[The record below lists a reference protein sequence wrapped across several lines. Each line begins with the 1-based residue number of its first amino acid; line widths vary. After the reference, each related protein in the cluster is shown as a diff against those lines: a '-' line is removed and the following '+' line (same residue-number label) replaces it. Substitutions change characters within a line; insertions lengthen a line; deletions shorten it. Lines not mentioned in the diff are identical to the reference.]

1 VSPLQIIV
9 WFEACLMKMVCQIL
23 YNYSSNWFC
32 SIQGRVLIIHMSLC
46 QNFYIIINIHWWY
59 SYYQEQIVV
68 VLAFKNVLKTHFWIK
83 DLGNVKY
90 FRNFTTSI
98 VISQWK
104 YTLEILKDCGFLG
117 VKPVNFPMEQNLKL
131 SESNDM
137 RKYPSWNRQLV
148 GRLIY
153 LTITWLDITYSVNV
167 LRRFMNAPC
176 EPHVE
181 AILRVMRYL
190 KNSPGQ
196 GLFFHT

>member
-1 VSPLQIIV
+1 
-9 WFEACLMKMVCQIL
+9 
-23 YNYSSNWFC
+23 
-32 SIQGRVLIIHMSLC
+32 
-46 QNFYIIINIHWWY
+46 
-59 SYYQEQIVV
+59 
-68 VLAFKNVLKTHFWIK
+68 
-83 DLGNVKY
+83 
-90 FRNFTTSI
+90 
-98 VISQWK
+98 
-104 YTLEILKDCGFLG
+104 
-117 VKPVNFPMEQNLKL
+117 MEQNLKL

-137 RKYPSWNRQLV
+137 RKYSSWNRQLV